1 MLTVV
6 AALWD
11 FGCIR
16 GPDPLEP
23 ESAALG
29 IISVVVPG
37 LSDAHLL
44 ASHPHRSQSGSAPVV
59 DLRLIGPDWEAT
71 FSDEVPPDDCG
82 MTDLAEWPG
91 TLVCLRAEL
100 PEPIR
105 ERTLYMLS
113 GTGPAGPIN
122 GAVTVPSTPMVLD
135 PADGQQLPPQSTG
148 DDLPVPIR
156 FETASDV
163 AWLHSEVVD
172 AVEIQD
178 DGTELPI
185 GPVSLQPLVLDLEA
199 GTADLILTRASPSLY
214 KRIYLGRP
222 VWLSLRVLGLGQN
235 YANFIEVAGGYP
247 VRHPW
252 PSFGLE
258 GAYGYFAGAAPS
270 KAVRVLIAPL
280 DPSPPAAAPGSS

>member
-1 MLTVV
+1 MFQRCSSR
-6 AALWD
+6 AA
-11 FGCIR
+11 
-16 GPDPLEP
+16 
-23 ESAALG
+23 
-29 IISVVVPG
+29 
-37 LSDAHLL
+37 
-44 ASHPHRSQSGSAPVV
+44 
-59 DLRLIGPDWEAT
+59 
-71 FSDEVPPDDCG
+71 
-82 MTDLAEWPG
+82 
-91 TLVCLRAEL
+91 
-100 PEPIR
+100 
-105 ERTLYMLS
+105 
-113 GTGPAGPIN
+113 
-122 GAVTVPSTPMVLD
+122 TVPSTPMVLD

-148 DDLPVPIR
+148 DDLTVPIR

-270 KAVRVLIAPL
+270 KPVRILIAPWL
-280 DPSPPAAAPGSS
+280 PLLRRPRPAHPQRHAPQKSRSAPLHLVLPII